1 MESDERRYC
10 LCGQTYDATRDMIQC
25 DGCKEWYHQ
34 SCVDLQEYLVPYM
47 DKFHCPKCIHIAGPS
62 VFKEQTN
69 WHRHDPTEQNA
80 DSRPVQSG
88 TTVFIEELKLRH
100 FPSCEGIIVT
110 MKGEE
115 LSVPYLKEHGFDR
128 PIIIKDKKGL
138 GMKIP
143 EKSIWEVA
151 SYIDSERKVDV
162 IDVIR
167 QTTLTMP
174 FKTFIDYFCSPFS
187 KNPFNLISLEIS
199 DTRLSELVEAPTVAR
214 ELDWVNSAW
223 PERSECDKPAV
234 QKYCLIGMRDSYT
247 DFHIDFGGT
256 SVWYHVYKGQKIF
269 YLIKPTPANL
279 SLYQRWT
286 LSATHSEMFFGDQ
299 VDMCYRC
306 VLNEGETMLIPTG
319 WIHAVLTPETSLV
332 YGGNFLHSLNI
343 PMQLQIYE
351 MERRAQTPNKFCYP
365 AFETINWYAAG
376 SILMEMKE
384 LNKQG
389 KKLPDYLA
397 VGIKALL
404 LRLKRWYQER
414 DVAHKMR
421 EKIPNGI
428 DVSKLFKELNKEIRL
443 AERYLISLN
452 PPKPERESKRKKK
465 KPINDDFVDF
475 SYCPNLDECIEPKDH
490 VRLTIRTVPKLP
502 FQNKKP
508 VGMQRPPLKLTLPKP
523 AMYPYSINKLEN
535 FHMVDSINASD
546 EINSTLNPTLNDN
559 VDSTYN
565 GRFLDD
571 EPHQSKTEG
580 ELKLKI
586 ARSQIVGENIVS
598 SADSLVNDALQ
609 NHSEEDNIDP
619 IGGSSVYDFHDDSDE
634 EEIMAPASSDI
645 SYLPS
650 ENDTESDSDSDRLI
664 IRERSLPNKRIV
676 VISNDSPLR
685 MRLSNMY
692 KNAEGG
698 QPEDAVTPS
707 STTDEDSFET
717 PKNGIEELLKASG
730 YADEPQDRSARSVD
744 IDSGRASPSTREA
757 IAGMLSISGSFL
769 NEAGSSKADLA
780 PRLQG
785 KNSQLDEEGL
795 EAMGKV
801 HQDEDYIYPAIDTS
815 DDEDNTFKS
824 RGKRNM
830 DESWSPR
837 ARLGPLLPKT
847 DRPLREGTKKQCVE
861 KVLEAAAAKRAVV
874 PVSEIPPKR
883 PYNKKKVKYSAAL
896 AQQPTST
903 VSALGMFPSARNGDI
918 QKWSVLMESL
928 GYTNWNY
935 FFQEKKMNRVW
946 K

>member
-10 LCGQTYDATRDMIQC
+10 LCGQTYDASRDMIQC

-34 SCVDLQEYLVPYM
+34 SCVDLQEYLVPYV
-47 DKFHCPKCIHIAGPS
+47 DKFHCPECVSITGPS

-110 MKGEE
+110 IKGED

-223 PERSECDKPAV
+223 PEKSECEKPAV

-286 LSATHSEMFFGDQ
+286 LSTTHSEMFFGDQ

-343 PMQLQIYE
+343 SMQLQIYE

-365 AFETINWYAAG
+365 AFETINWYAAS

-397 VGIKALL
+397 MGIKALL

-475 SYCPNLDECIEPKDH
+475 SYCPNLDECIEPKEH
-490 VRLTIRTVPKLP
+490 VRLTIRTVPKTP
-502 FQNKKP
+502 FQNKKL
-508 VGMQRPPLKLTLPKP
+508 GGIQRPPLKLTLPKP

-535 FHMVDSINASD
+535 FHVIEPRSTSD
-546 EINSTLNPTLNDN
+546 EIDSTLNPALHDN
-559 VDSTYN
+559 VDTSHN
-565 GRFLDD
+565 GSFLTD
-571 EPHQSKTEG
+571 EPHRSKIEG

-586 ARSQIVGENIVS
+586 ARRQIIGENIVS
-598 SADSLVNDALQ
+598 SGDDLVNDALQ
-609 NHSEEDNIDP
+609 NHSVEDNIDT

-634 EEIMAPASSDI
+634 EEMMAPASSDI

-650 ENDTESDSDSDRLI
+650 ENDSETDSDSDRLV
-664 IRERSLPNKRIV
+664 IRERSSPNKRIV

-692 KNAEGG
+692 KTAEEE
-698 QPEDAVTPS
+698 QPEDTVTPS

-730 YADEPQDRSARSVD
+730 YAGETQDRNARSVD

-769 NEAGSSKADLA
+769 NEAGSSKADHA
-780 PRLQG
+780 PKLHG
-785 KNSQLDEEGL
+785 KNSQLDEE

-815 DDEDNTFKS
+815 DDEDITFKP

-830 DESWSPR
+830 DEAWSPK
-837 ARLGPLLPKT
+837 ARVGPLLPKT
-847 DRPLREGTKKQCVE
+847 DRPSREGTKKQSVE

-874 PVSEIPPKR
+874 PVSEIPAKR
-883 PYNKKKVKYSAAL
+883 PYNKKKVKYSPTL
-896 AQQPTST
+896 PQQPTST
-903 VSALGMFPSARNGDI
+903 VSPLAMLPSARNGDI
-918 QKWSVLMESL
+918 QKYRKPKKGMATVKQRL
-928 GYTNWNY
+928 GKILKIHRLK
-935 FFQEKKMNRVW
+935 F
-946 K
+946 